1 MINYIADE
9 TRAISNEIFQWFE
22 LFCSDFWN
30 LLFYFVFPRAEEHP
44 FR

>member
-9 TRAISNEIFQWFE
+9 ARTKYSNGFE

-30 LLFYFVFPRAEEHP
+30 LLYYFVFPRGEEHP